1 MIFLQILRLFGG
13 HGSGLRSRQAGFKA
27 ENARHSGLA
36 DRRDGA
42 GAHALNLLDQQTL
55 DAAWFGSVEHLLECV
70 AGLIIGTELLWKKLR
85 SAGRQIL
92 VTTVTESLGTFA
104 VVSLVFA
111 CVFRI
116 TGVPVY
122 LAFLF
127 GGIVLATAPR
137 ALAFHCERAEDQR
150 PGDPHPHAHGRAG

>member
-1 MIFLQILRLFGG
+1 MIFLQILRL
-13 HGSGLRSRQAGFKA
+13 
-27 ENARHSGLA
+27 LA
-36 DRRDGA
+36 VMVLAFGA
-42 GAHALNLLDQQTL
+42 GKLASKLKMPVILGWLIAGMVLGPHALNLLDQQTL

-92 VTTVTESLGTFA
+92 VTTVTAGHLCSGQPGVCLRVPHHGRA
-104 VVSLVFA
+104 GLSGVFVRRHRA
-111 CVFRI
+111 
-116 TGVPVY
+116 GHS
-122 LAFLF
+122 A
-127 GGIVLATAPR
+127 R

>member
-1 MIFLQILRLFGG
+1 MIFLQILRL
-13 HGSGLRSRQAGFKA
+13 
-27 ENARHSGLA
+27 LA
-36 DRRDGA
+36 VMVLAFGA
-42 GAHALNLLDQQTL
+42 GKLASKLKMPVILGWLIAGMVLGPHALNLLDQQTL

-111 CVFRI
+111 CVCS
-116 TGVPVY
+116 
-122 LAFLF
+122 AS
-127 GGIVLATAPR
+127 R
-137 ALAFHCERAEDQR
+137 ACRSIWRFCSAASCWPQR
-150 PGDPHPHAHGRAG
+150 PRPRFPL